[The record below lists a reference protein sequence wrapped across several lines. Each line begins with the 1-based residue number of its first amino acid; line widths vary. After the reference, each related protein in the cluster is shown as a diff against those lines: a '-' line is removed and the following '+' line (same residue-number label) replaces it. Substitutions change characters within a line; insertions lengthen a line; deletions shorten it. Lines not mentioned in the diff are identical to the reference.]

1 MCCQGPCKRQ
11 ECSRWSGAVAS
22 HSKRDRKAQ
31 PSPLRNR
38 EAEAQAG
45 EGWPE
50 GQSQGGTCI
59 WNWCRCS
66 LDIPL
71 EQELPPSGQHTLVQ
85 YSRFCPY
92 VAVREFSAF
101 VHIKSIIEISEKR
114 NQRIVH

>member
-1 MCCQGPCKRQ
+1 M
-11 ECSRWSGAVAS
+11 AS

-66 LDIPL
+66 LDIPF

>member
-1 MCCQGPCKRQ
+1 MTGVQQVVWGCGRSQQEGPQ
-11 ECSRWSGAVAS
+11 
-22 HSKRDRKAQ
+22 AQ
-31 PSPLRNR
+31 LSPLRDR

-50 GQSQGGTCI
+50 GQSQGDTCI
-59 WNWCRCS
+59 WNSWRCF

-92 VAVREFSAF
+92 VAVRQFSAF
-101 VHIKSIIEISEKR
+101 VRIKSIIEISEKR
-114 NQRIVH
+114 NQSTVH